1 LKQEWTGID
10 EREEEVCR
18 EKVVWFLALALILV
32 AAFPIGHG
40 SAATTSAQY
49 VVPSLQYTSTTVTQ
63 SKTFAW
69 NYGRNTY
76 TWNVEVPSRLLTFD
90 RLQAAY
96 VNTFFHSSGNTQQR
110 MLSASTPILKSM
122 IQENFTTSPYGNLT
136 AWTKEATNTYYV
148 KKLALDLRA
157 AAKSS
162 GYDYFHE
169 AEFILSFVGTAIPYK
184 VTAHPQLPAQTAFD
198 KGDCKDK
205 SILYASILEVLGYK
219 VALFGFPA
227 ADTTTTGHEAVG
239 VAFTDK
245 QMTQTAVFPTSTP
258 LSYYPQNG
266 ENYYFAETT
275 THGWLLGERSLTKP
289 ALVYPLN

>member
-1 LKQEWTGID
+1 MNKGCAVKKI
-10 EREEEVCR
+10 
-18 EKVVWFLALALILV
+18 VWFLTFALILV

-40 SAATTSAQY
+40 SAATTSAHY
-49 VVPSLQYTSTTVTQ
+49 DVPSLQYTSTTVTQ

-90 RLQAAY
+90 RSQTAY

-122 IQENFTTSPYGNLT
+122 IQENLTTSPYGNLA
-136 AWTKEATNTYYV
+136 AWTEEATNTYYV
-148 KKLALDLRA
+148 KKLALDLRS

-184 VTAHPQLPAQTAFD
+184 VTVHPQLPAQTLFD

-205 SILYASILEVLGYK
+205 SILYASILEVLGYR
-219 VALFGFPA
+219 VALFAFAPITG
-227 ADTTTTGHEAVG
+227 TTGHEAVG
-239 VAFTDK
+239 VAFTDQ
-245 QMTQTAVFPTSTP
+245 QMTQKGLYTTTS
-258 LSYYPQNG
+258 YPKNG
-266 ENYYFAETT
+266 KNYYFAETT
-275 THGWLLGERSLTKP
+275 THGWLLGERSLIEP

>member
-1 LKQEWTGID
+1 MSYAYSVMSLVKEGAVRRTYLLN
-10 EREEEVCR
+10 V
-18 EKVVWFLALALILV
+18 LV
-32 AAFPIGHG
+32 AVLLVAGLCVP
-40 SAATTSAQY
+40 STVTVLSATTSAHY
-49 VVPSLQYTSTTVTQ
+49 DVPSLQYTSTTVTQ
-63 SKTFAW
+63 GKTFAW

-90 RLQAAY
+90 RSQTAY

-122 IQENFTTSPYGNLT
+122 IQEIYSTSPYGNLA

-184 VTAHPQLPAQTAFD
+184 VTVNPQLPAQTLFE
-198 KGDCKDK
+198 KGDCKGK

-219 VALFGFPA
+219 VALLAFSPIAG
-227 ADTTTTGHEAVG
+227 TTGHGAVG
-239 VAFTDK
+239 VAFTDQ
-245 QMTQTAVFPTSTP
+245 QMTQKGLRTTTS
-258 LSYYPQNG
+258 YPKNG
-266 ENYYFAETT
+266 KNYYFAETT
-275 THGWLLGERSLTKP
+275 THGWLLGERSLTEP

>member
-1 LKQEWTGID
+1 MVINRTNTKRGCPVKKT
-10 EREEEVCR
+10 
-18 EKVVWFLALALILV
+18 VWFLISVLILFV
-32 AAFPIGHG
+32 AFPISYG

-90 RLQAAY
+90 RSQAAY

-110 MLSASTPILKSM
+110 MLNASAPVLKSM

-227 ADTTTTGHEAVG
+227 ADTTTAGHEAVG

-245 QMTQTAVFPTSTP
+245 QMTQKGLYTTTS
-258 LSYYPQNG
+258 YPKNG
-266 ENYYFAETT
+266 KNYYFAETT
-275 THGWLLGERSLTKP
+275 THGWLLGERSSIEP